1 MGIPDTYST
10 DKILELIGDESTEI
24 PDDIIRAAFEV
35 IKANSQTNT
44 AEYLGFYTPAQLH
57 FMTTETFS
65 KDYTPH
71 PLPVDKDSLH
81 IHPLSGHWVTSF
93 YDSVLKQLFVY
104 DSLHSLYHQKEVEL
118 QLRQIYSSEIVNS
131 FNYVKVTQQ
140 SAEPIYGVMAI
151 AFAFSVFLRQNP
163 SSISYDITKAR
174 EYLRHCISTGTVS
187 PFPVLSIDSDNDWF
201 KNYLNTQQKNA
212 SAQRM
217 ARSRENRSIEKV
229 KSDRE
234 KDTSCRREKR
244 KQRSQDEILTDK
256 VKDTLSKKESRKMRS
271 EGKVLKERFVNTSRK
286 KERRFRRS
294 PHEILKDKDVDTAS
308 KRVRRERRSQDRI
321 RIRKV
326 GG

>member
-1 MGIPDTYST
+1 MGIPDTHST

-57 FMTTETFS
+57 FMTTETIS

-81 IHPLSGHWVTSF
+81 IHLLSGHRVTSF

-118 QLRQIYSSEIVNS
+118 QLRQIYSSEIVKS

-140 SAEPIYGVMAI
+140 SAEPICGVMAI
-151 AFAFSVFLRQNP
+151 VFAFSVFLRQNA
-163 SSISYDITKAR
+163 SSISYDITKISYDITKAR
-174 EYLRHCISTGTVS
+174 EHLRHCISTGTVS
-187 PFPVLSIDSDNDWF
+187 PFPVLSTDSDNDWF

-217 ARSRENRSIEKV
+217 VRSRESRSIEKV

-234 KDTSCRREKR
+234 KDTFSKRESRKKRALFKILKDRNKETSCRREKR
-244 KQRSQDEILTDK
+244 KQRIQDEILTDK
-256 VKDTLSKKESRKMRS
+256 VKDTLSKKESRK
-271 EGKVLKERFVNTSRK
+271 K
-286 KERRFRRS
+286 
-294 PHEILKDKDVDTAS
+294 
-308 KRVRRERRSQDRI
+308 
-321 RIRKV
+321 
-326 GG
+326 